1 MDTGTFYATTSAVS
15 FTLLGF
21 WWVVVQF
28 RHDEMTGDL
37 HDGFV
42 LLLDSTYCWSP
53 VISSWRNWTTTHQNP
68 SSVNDTADVV
78 A

>member
-1 MDTGTFYATTSAVS
+1 MKWSETTKARRRRPGS
-15 FTLLGF
+15 L
-21 WWVVVQF
+21 
-28 RHDEMTGDL
+28 
-37 HDGFV
+37 
-42 LLLDSTYCWSP
+42 